1 MNYKYLPL
9 PISPDWQN
17 NTVMNEN
24 LSTTRLIQLL
34 LILLLLV
41 WCFLIIQP
49 FILLLVW
56 AIILGVALYP
66 LYQRLASRFEAKRR
80 IWATILFTLIA
91 ALLLFIPIYY
101 LVDSIVA
108 SSSWIV
114 EELQQE
120 TLEIPGPDP
129 SVAEWPLIGERLYEE
144 WKGISDN
151 TQQYILDHKEV
162 ILKEGGALL
171 SGLGSFFG
179 SLILFLFSF
188 LIAVVFMHNADKG
201 QATASLFFKKV
212 VGKESEDIL
221 TISRDTIRS
230 VVKGILLVALIQTI
244 LALVGMKVA
253 GIPAAGLFAFL
264 VLVFAIVQIPV
275 FLALLPPV
283 VIGFSILDTTPAVI
297 FAIYMFAVSLADNI
311 LKPVFLGK
319 GLQTPLIIILVGS
332 IGGLLLHGII
342 GLFVGAVVL
351 AVAHRLYSFWVHS
364 TSE

>member
-1 MNYKYLPL
+1 MKGNL
-9 PISPDWQN
+9 
-17 NTVMNEN
+17 NTTQ
-24 LSTTRLIQLL
+24 LFQLL

-49 FILLLVW
+49 FILLLIW

-66 LYQRLASRFEAKRR
+66 LYQRLASRFSEGRR
-80 IWATILFTLIA
+80 IWATTLFTLVS

-101 LVDSIVA
+101 LVDSIVT

-114 EELQQE
+114 EQLRQE

-129 SVAEWPLIGERLYEE
+129 SVSEWPLIGERLYAE
-144 WKGISDN
+144 WKGISEN
-151 TQQYILDHKEV
+151 TQQYILDHKDV
-162 ILKEGGALL
+162 ILEEGGALL

-179 SLILFLFSF
+179 SLIAFLISF

-201 QATASLFFKKV
+201 QTTASLFLRKV
-212 VGKESEDIL
+212 MGEESADIL
-221 TISRDTIRS
+221 EISRDTIRS

-244 LALVGMKVA
+244 LALIGMKVA

-275 FLALLPPV
+275 LLALLPPV
-283 VIGFSILDTTPAVI
+283 LISFSILDTTPAVI
-297 FAIYMFAVSLADNI
+297 FAIYMFAVSLADNV

-319 GLQTPLIIILVGS
+319 GLQTPLIIILIGS

-351 AVAHRLYSFWVHS
+351 AVAHRLYSFWVQAPL
-364 TSE
+364 ENE

>member
-1 MNYKYLPL
+1 MKGNL
-9 PISPDWQN
+9 
-17 NTVMNEN
+17 NTTQ
-24 LSTTRLIQLL
+24 LFQLL

-41 WCFLIIQP
+41 WCFLIVQP
-49 FILLLVW
+49 FILLLIW
-56 AIILGVALYP
+56 AIILAVALYP
-66 LYQRLASRFEAKRR
+66 LYQRMASRFSESNRK
-80 IWATILFTLIA
+80 WATILFTLLLA
-91 ALLLFIPIYY
+91 TLLFIPLYY
-101 LVDSIVA
+101 LVEAIVT
-108 SSSWIV
+108 SVSGLT
-114 EELQQE
+114 EQLQQE

-144 WKGISDN
+144 WKGISEN
-151 TQQYILDHKEV
+151 TQQYVLDHKEV
-162 ILKEGGALL
+162 ILDKGGSLL

-179 SLILFLFSF
+179 SLILFVVSF

-201 QATASLFFKKV
+201 RAAAAAFLNKV
-212 VGKESEDIL
+212 VGDRAEGIL
-221 TISRDTIRS
+221 TISRNTIRS

-244 LALVGMKVA
+244 LALIGMKVA

-283 VIGFSILDTTPAVI
+283 IIGFSILDTTPAVV
-297 FAIYMFAVSLADNI
+297 FAIYMFAVSLADNA

-342 GLFVGAVVL
+342 GLFIGPVVL
-351 AVAHRLYSFWVHS
+351 AVAHQLYIFWVRS
-364 TSE
+364 PAEDQ